1 MAPLSIRA
9 VAAPP
14 AATLA
19 GPPQRRAAAGV
30 RHAKA
35 RLATLSSGRRT
46 ASVRAM
52 ATSKTDAEMVTS
64 ARLLGKELRVL
75 GMPDAQVDAY
85 LAKSNRSPC
94 EEYDTARSVMVLQR
108 VMKGVDEVEDAEAL
122 AFVSEELR
130 ELWLWKRRKGDYYG
144 VGEMH
149 EAALNDLQ
157 NVDKAALEAKNAE
170 KISSVL
176 LDDLNMTDE
185 QKMAVGDVMR
195 GAVVGGIQG
204 AIWNAIALFIIFIV
218 LFNFARG

>member
-1 MAPLSIRA
+1 
-9 VAAPP
+9 
-14 AATLA
+14 
-19 GPPQRRAAAGV
+19 
-30 RHAKA
+30 
-35 RLATLSSGRRT
+35 
-46 ASVRAM
+46 
-52 ATSKTDAEMVTS
+52 
-64 ARLLGKELRVL
+64 
-75 GMPDAQVDAY
+75 MPDAQVDAY

-149 EAALNDLQ
+149 EVLGRGVLVPAIRASCHAAPLETHPTPCMQAALNDLQ

-176 LDDLNMTDE
+176 VPTLSTSPPPPL
-185 QKMAVGDVMR
+185 
-195 GAVVGGIQG
+195 
-204 AIWNAIALFIIFIV
+204 LFHVHAAFHHPTV
-218 LFNFARG
+218 ASLPFFTRKFS